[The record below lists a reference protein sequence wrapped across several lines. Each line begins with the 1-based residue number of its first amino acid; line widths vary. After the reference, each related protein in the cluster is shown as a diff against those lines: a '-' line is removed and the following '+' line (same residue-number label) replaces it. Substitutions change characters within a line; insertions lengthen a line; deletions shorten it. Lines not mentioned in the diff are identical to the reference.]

1 MPHRRSVRKGSF
13 GGRIDQL
20 VEHFPE
26 GAPRPRGK
34 APTEAGPTKP
44 DDRHINDRLFE
55 GAWRTAGETSRLAGA
70 KQP

>member
-13 GGRIDQL
+13 GGRLDQL

-26 GAPRPRGK
+26 HAPRSRGK
-34 APTEAGPTKP
+34 APKESGPTQP

-55 GAWRTAGETSRLAGA
+55 GAWRKAGETSRPAGA